1 MKIIKVMKIIF
12 WVIFMPVTL
21 FWSCA
26 APQPDLGGGIPDEP
40 VVQPRVANV
49 ELGKASYYAD
59 KFQGRSTA
67 SGELYDRNKLTA
79 AHPKLP
85 FGTKCRVT
93 NLSNGKVVEVR
104 INDRGPFSKSRII
117 DLSYRAA
124 EQLDG
129 IRAGV
134 FDVKVEVLR

>member
-1 MKIIKVMKIIF
+1 MKFAKILKTTVLLP
-12 WVIFMPVTL
+12 VIL

-26 APQPDLGGGIPDEP
+26 APQPDFGGGIPEEP
-40 VVQPRVANV
+40 VIEQPRVANV

-85 FGTKCRVT
+85 FGTRCRVT
-93 NLSNGKVVEVR
+93 NLTNGKVVEVR

>member
-1 MKIIKVMKIIF
+1 MNIQKTAIF
-12 WVIFMPVTL
+12 SVLVFCVV
-21 FWSCA
+21 FVSCA
-26 APQPDLGGGIPDEP
+26 SKEP
-40 VVQPRVANV
+40 ERGRQFTELPANQTQQQVVNV

-67 SGELYDRNKLTA
+67 SGEPYDRNKLTA

-85 FGTKCRVT
+85 FGTRCRVT
-93 NLSNGKVVEVR
+93 NLSNGKTVEVR

-117 DLSYRAA
+117 DLSYKAA
-124 EQLDG
+124 AQLDG

-134 FDVKVEVLR
+134 FNVKVEVLR